1 MDNTITTD
9 FYYIPMIL
17 SMIFLF
23 LFWIL
28 LAIEYRDDSLYENK
42 ARQCAMRIL
51 ILLSIVC
58 AIIPVILLIISVLIN
73 LWKACL

>member
-1 MDNTITTD
+1 MDNTITTG

-42 ARQCAMRIL
+42 TRQCAMRIL

>member
-1 MDNTITTD
+1 MDNTITTN

-42 ARQCAMRIL
+42 TRQCAMRIL

>member
-1 MDNTITTD
+1 MDNTITTG

-28 LAIEYRDDSLYENK
+28 LAIEYGDDSLYENK

-58 AIIPVILLIISVLIN
+58 SIIPVILLIISVLIN
-73 LWKACL
+73 LWKVCL

>member
-42 ARQCAMRIL
+42 IRQCAMRIL
-51 ILLSIVC
+51 ILLSIIC